1 MEELS
6 LHLLDIAENSLRAG
20 AGEVEITIKDFPR
33 QNYLLIRVRD
43 NGRGMENREI
53 ENLLDP
59 FYTTRTER
67 NVGLGIP
74 LLKMTADN
82 CRGSLM
88 ISSIVGR
95 GTNLEVTLE
104 HNNIDR
110 PPLGNMVST
119 LITILV
125 GWPKV
130 HLKYQHSYLPEKGNF
145 LDGFGDSK
153 SFIFDTEEVKE
164 KLDGLP
170 INNIQ
175 VISFLREYLRTML
188 IKLYGGENNEIFG

>member
-20 AGEVEITIKDFPR
+20 AGKVEITIDDFPR
-33 QNYLLIRVRD
+33 QNYLLIKVKD
-43 NGRGMENREI
+43 NGRGMVMEEI
-53 ENLLDP
+53 DNLLDP

-82 CRGSLM
+82 CRGSLL
-88 ISSIVGR
+88 ISSKVGK
-95 GTNLEVTLE
+95 GTTLEVTLE

-119 LITILV
+119 LITLIV
-125 GWPKV
+125 GWPGV
-130 HLKYQHSYLPEKGNF
+130 HLKYQHSYLPEKNDVLYGGN
-145 LDGFGDSK
+145 SK
-153 SFIFDTEEVKE
+153 TFFFDTEVVKE

-170 INNIQ
+170 INNNR
-175 VISFLREYLRTML
+175 VITFLREYIRTML